1 MKCTFPWVEK
11 GPVACQTFRM
21 SAIALQLEQT
31 LASLDPSQASALE
44 RLVRDAMD
52 LVRARPRVAATAG
65 VDANGWP
72 VGHFEKYAGAFANE
86 PFDESPDSPPEPNEA
101 AVPW

>member
-1 MKCTFPWVEK
+1 MNV
-11 GPVACQTFRM
+11 
-21 SAIALQLEQT
+21 IALKLEQT
-31 LASLDPSQASALE
+31 LASLDPADATLLE
-44 RLVRDAMD
+44 RLVNDALA
-52 LVRARPRVAATAG
+52 LVKPRTAKVAEGA

-86 PFDESPDSPPEPNEA
+86 PFDESPDSPPEVNEA

>member
-1 MKCTFPWVEK
+1 
-11 GPVACQTFRM
+11 M
-21 SAIALQLEQT
+21 SAIALKLQQT
-31 LASLDPSQASALE
+31 LASLDPADATLLE
-44 RLVRDAMD
+44 RLVDDALA
-52 LVRARPRVAATAG
+52 LVKPRAAKVASMG

-86 PFDESPDSPPEPNEA
+86 PFDESPDSLPEPNEA